1 MFIKIEESFLEKIC
15 QVALRQEKRKVTIYK
30 DIQNSFY
37 GKYMDNIVREQFQD
51 ENKDSLNEAL
61 KAVLYATGKEA
72 AVIKSFNL
80 QPEFVFYID
89 HGRNQFNVNIVNEWK
104 EDRKK
109 SLNILK
115 EESPNSYMYHDY
127 MNDIFK
133 KTMNICK
140 HIFQYLPNT
149 YYYDLVN
156 IDSDYVAYLHKYLF
170 PDSLHILVSTDKDYT
185 HMVSTDP
192 YVLRYFFLSSNRRL
206 ETYWD
211 GWKWLFPRENLTD
224 EERKKLFY
232 NYPVFHALVG
242 DSSDSM
248 KTIIAR
254 KGLKFWIN
262 KLKDLLDVNSFS
274 KFRESV
280 VENIPFDDLLKEEV
294 KSEQLGVSTY
304 WDIYR
309 RRQLIVD
316 FYFTTIATLP
326 ESLLREED
334 KEVRSKILSLIY
346 FLHPFRDTIEESIN
360 CAINKKE
367 IMNLT
372 EFKNIISY
380 LNLDTKICNDII
392 T

>member
-211 GWKWLFPRENLTD
+211 GWKWSFPHENLTD